1 MSKTVALA
9 VLSALLIAALI
20 ATVAFSSVYDARL
33 QLESEETPP
42 PEEMLDGARMIF
54 GAIALVALAAGLLAL
69 WGGK

>member
-20 ATVAFSSVYDARL
+20 ATFAFSSVYDERL
-33 QLESEETPP
+33 QMGSEETPP

-54 GAIALVALAAGLLAL
+54 GSIALAALAIGLLAL